1 MYAAKQVSDA
11 IGISLAPISSA
22 DSFIQRHPIAM
33 TQASRDTSNHF
44 EHDYQQP
51 EKNR

>member
-1 MYAAKQVSDA
+1 MHAVKQVGNA

-33 TQASRDTSNHF
+33 TEASRDTSNHF
-44 EHDYQQP
+44 EHDCQQP